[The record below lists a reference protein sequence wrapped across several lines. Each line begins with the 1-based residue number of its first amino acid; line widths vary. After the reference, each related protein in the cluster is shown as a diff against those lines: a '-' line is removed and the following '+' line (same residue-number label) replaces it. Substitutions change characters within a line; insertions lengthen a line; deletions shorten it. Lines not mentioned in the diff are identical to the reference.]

1 MASADST
8 RNQSGSGG
16 SSVSGKRRTKP
27 SSPQRV
33 STSGPPA
40 ARMRALTAMAQGMW
54 MRLPKGVRTQTRQS
68 PSSSRTA
75 LDDDGAVVG
84 DLAGGG
90 FLIGE
95 ELEEIFGGAGIEIV
109 LGDEA
114 GERGGLG
121 QGAEFADERA
131 DAAAELERAA
141 GAVAFPEGHF
151 AGLAGS
157 GGDEDAVVGDFDDA
171 PGGCAEDEGLAG
183 MALEDHL
190 FVELADA
197 DGLAFAV
204 GEEDAVEAAVGDGAG
219 VEDGEAGGAVAG
231 GDDVADA
238 VPGEAGAELGEF
250 VGGVAA
256 AEQIE
261 DAFKGGAGECAEGS
275 GAADEVEE
283 EVDADFGFGVG
294 ELSRCD
300 RSCVAGSIPRSPKA
314 RDRGHPD
321 VIELQFCGETLGS
334 LLLA

>member
-68 PSSSRTA
+68 PSSSRQRSMTMVRSS
-75 LDDDGAVVG
+75 GTG
-84 DLAGGG
+84 AGGG

-95 ELEEIFGGAGIEIV
+95 ELEKIFGCAGIEIV
-109 LGDEA
+109 VGDEA

-121 QGAEFADERA
+121 QGAQFADKRA
-131 DAAAELERAA
+131 DAAAEFKRAA
-141 GAVAFPEGHF
+141 GTIAFPEGHF
-151 AGLAGS
+151 AGLAG
-157 GGDEDAVVGDFDDA
+157 GWGDEDAVVGDFDDA
-171 PGGCAEDEGLAG
+171 PSGCAEDEGFAG
-183 MALEDHL
+183 MALEDH
-190 FVELADA
+190 FFIELADA
-197 DGLAFAV
+197 DGFAFAV

-219 VEDGEAGGAVAG
+219 VEDGEAGCAIAG

-261 DAFKGGAGECAEGS
+261 DAFEG
-275 GAADEVEE
+275 
-283 EVDADFGFGVG
+283 
-294 ELSRCD
+294 
-300 RSCVAGSIPRSPKA
+300 
-314 RDRGHPD
+314 
-321 VIELQFCGETLGS
+321 
-334 LLLA
+334 